1 MSANV
6 NKVILIGRMAAD
18 PELRRTQND
27 LPVAS
32 FSIGVNRPG
41 KDNGVDFI
49 DIVAWRHQ
57 AEFVSK
63 YFRKG
68 NPIFVEGKIQ
78 VRPWTDKEGNK
89 RRSVEVVADDVQFVE
104 SKKNTD
110 TVSSDYVELD
120 AGDDELPY

>member
-6 NKVILIGRMAAD
+6 NKVILIGRLGAD

-27 LPVAS
+27 LPVTS
-32 FSIGVNRPG
+32 FSIAVNRLG

-78 VRPWTDKEGNK
+78 VRPWTDNGGNS

-104 SKKNTD
+104 SKKNAD

-120 AGDDELPY
+120 IGDDDLPY